1 MLKKFL
7 TLSLLL
13 FSTISSAEYVYEAN
27 QPLIDLKTNYI
38 ATSYNLASGDD
49 QVSSTFNLDFTYTFY
64 GQDFT
69 MVKMATNGCLHFWKS
84 GSSGYCNDYT
94 PDPLP
99 YRNYTLYPFWTDL
112 IRDNGSKVLA
122 RNFTDKSVF
131 GWYNLREYNRSNTD
145 NSFEVILWKADDSFE
160 FRYGGLNIIQHDV
173 IIGEQGDSDEVYTY
187 LHYDECSTGTTNG
200 SSCVSQNWNSS
211 TFNTLL
217 ENGGSLYGVGSGNAL
232 DCSNPLNSTSCT
244 GYAAAYLT
252 QQCGIDSLHSESCP
266 LYWEAYDDLQ
276 CDLDPQYSPSCAGY
290 TQEQSVAYYTEEEHF
305 DYGYDDYADQ
315 YGFDEYGFDD
325 DPYAYQEFTDE
336 EWYEI
341 DLEEFGQ
348 EQVDEWYGTDVAF
361 NEDGFIDFDSHMEEE
376 LFFTGV
382 EDGMTQ
388 YDLEQEILYITENY
402 ETYEEY
408 VDPYIEEFYQINDY
422 QDDYYSI
429 ETLQFNPD
437 ELLDEFV
444 HLEILEEIED
454 YEDINT
460 YVSIDTLQELEEWFE
475 EEIAQHDE
483 EHEEFEEEFEEEWEE
498 EFEEEF
504 EETEELYA
512 EEEFEETLEEELYAE
527 EEIFEE
533 EAVEEIYEELEEIQE
548 ELVAEAEEELREDSE
563 ELIAEG
569 GEPSERRGGITQDQL
584 NVVAGSITAASN
596 SMSGTTAGTTAASG
610 GWGSSQSSG
619 VSSTYGGASAG
630 SVGSTSVAGNTTSS
644 AIASSSTGGGISTS
658 SSPSISDQ
666 IQTAAVQ
673 TNTILSL
680 NQDMGS
686 TSGMGGS
693 SQTVSNVT
701 TTITPMP
708 GVGDAGSSQVVMAE
722 VQVQNMQGE
731 IDTAVSGVMTA
742 SEADSIADQIVAQN
756 LKNAQ
761 EDMTQAQEDTGQYAD
776 QTAYVAYLGYN
787 PGFTTY
793 YGQEVP
799 KKQDWYEP
807 REIYANVS
815 ISDNTS
821 GFYSLAGQNLRTL
834 NTIINQQ
841 PNLDGG
847 TL

>member
-1 MLKKFL
+1 M
-7 TLSLLL
+7 
-13 FSTISSAEYVYEAN
+13 
-27 QPLIDLKTNYI
+27 
-38 ATSYNLASGDD
+38 
-49 QVSSTFNLDFTYTFY
+49 
-64 GQDFT
+64 
-69 MVKMATNGCLHFWKS
+69 
-84 GSSGYCNDYT
+84 
-94 PDPLP
+94 
-99 YRNYTLYPFWTDL
+99 
-112 IRDNGSKVLA
+112 
-122 RNFTDKSVF
+122 
-131 GWYNLREYNRSNTD
+131 
-145 NSFEVILWKADDSFE
+145 
-160 FRYGGLNIIQHDV
+160 
-173 IIGEQGDSDEVYTY
+173 
-187 LHYDECSTGTTNG
+187 
-200 SSCVSQNWNSS
+200 
-211 TFNTLL
+211 
-217 ENGGSLYGVGSGNAL
+217 
-232 DCSNPLNSTSCT
+232 
-244 GYAAAYLT
+244 
-252 QQCGIDSLHSESCP
+252 
-266 LYWEAYDDLQ
+266 
-276 CDLDPQYSPSCAGY
+276 
-290 TQEQSVAYYTEEEHF
+290 
-305 DYGYDDYADQ
+305 
-315 YGFDEYGFDD
+315 
-325 DPYAYQEFTDE
+325 
-336 EWYEI
+336 
-341 DLEEFGQ
+341 
-348 EQVDEWYGTDVAF
+348 
-361 NEDGFIDFDSHMEEE
+361 
-376 LFFTGV
+376 
-382 EDGMTQ
+382 
-388 YDLEQEILYITENY
+388 
-402 ETYEEY
+402 
-408 VDPYIEEFYQINDY
+408 
-422 QDDYYSI
+422 
-429 ETLQFNPD
+429 
-437 ELLDEFV
+437 
-444 HLEILEEIED
+444 
-454 YEDINT
+454 
-460 YVSIDTLQELEEWFE
+460 
-475 EEIAQHDE
+475 
-483 EHEEFEEEFEEEWEE
+483 
-498 EFEEEF
+498 
-504 EETEELYA
+504 
-512 EEEFEETLEEELYAE
+512 
-527 EEIFEE
+527 
-533 EAVEEIYEELEEIQE
+533 
-548 ELVAEAEEELREDSE
+548 
-563 ELIAEG
+563 
-569 GEPSERRGGITQDQL
+569 
-584 NVVAGSITAASN
+584 VAGSITAASN

-619 VSSTYGGASAG
+619 VSSTYGGSSAG